1 MGKNISS
8 TSNPEVATKTEKYTD
23 LPSSSNVVS
32 STMEE
37 EEEPNEKL
45 NTSSFANLVRATI

>member
-37 EEEPNEKL
+37 EEPNEKL